1 VIQVLSSGD
10 NLTAMLIWKAMIAD
24 QFEAF
29 VFDEWHAGDALL
41 YKFNMQDI
49 LIGSSSRKLRAV
61 Q

>member
-1 VIQVLSSGD
+1 
-10 NLTAMLIWKAMIAD
+10 MLIWKAMIAD

-29 VFDEWHAGDALL
+29 VFDEWHAGDTLL